1 MTTTTSPT
9 ASRRFIRLIPR
20 SGNAKTGPIPQTYS
34 ARWTCPVRCPFRG
47 GGCYAD
53 GVRTC
58 KVWDSADGG
67 ARALDLAGL
76 VEALKAVPPGVLLR
90 HNVAGDC
97 ARPGTSELDAD
108 LVRDIVDVYA
118 AARVRPYSYTH
129 CVIDEKASACLREAA
144 ASGFVVNASVETASA
159 ADAALDQ
166 GVPACITVP
175 DFESMPRRT
184 PAGRRIVPCPAQLRE
199 GMTCMRCELCARKG
213 RSTVI
218 AFAAHGTRVRAA
230 REAIAAVQG

>member
-1 MTTTTSPT
+1 MITTSPT
-9 ASRRFIRLIPR
+9 ASRRFIRLITR

-34 ARWTCPVRCPFRG
+34 ARWTCPVRCPFRDS
-47 GGCYAD
+47 GCYAD

-76 VEALKAVPPGVLLR
+76 AEALKAVPPGVLLR

-97 ARPGTSELDAD
+97 ARPGTSELDRPLVAD
-108 LVRDIVDVYA
+108 LTEIYA
-118 AARVRPYSYTH
+118 AAGVRPYTYTH
-129 CVIDEKASACLREAA
+129 CAMDAEAA
-144 ASGFVVNASVETASA
+144 ACIRTAAARGFVINASVETTSA

-175 DFESMPRRT
+175 DFESMPART
-184 PAGRRIVPCPAQLRE
+184 PAGRRIIPCPAQQRE
-199 GMTCMRCELCARKG
+199 DMTCMRCELCARKG

-218 AFAAHGTRVRAA
+218 AFAAHGTRVRAV
-230 REAIAAVQG
+230 REAIAAAQD